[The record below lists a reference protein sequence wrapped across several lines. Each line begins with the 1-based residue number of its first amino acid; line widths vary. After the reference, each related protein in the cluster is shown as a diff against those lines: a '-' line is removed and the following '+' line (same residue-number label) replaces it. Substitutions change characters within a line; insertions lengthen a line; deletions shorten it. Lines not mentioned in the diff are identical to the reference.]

1 MPKIETLYLHYYAL
15 IDIEREATYTST
27 IREEECHGIH
37 TFIDQDELKNEIIKV
52 TIKVL
57 GQEIDITNR
66 LTKEELA
73 LLDKLDYNE
82 TEIDEINENK
92 VF

>member
-1 MPKIETLYLHYYAL
+1 MSNIETIYLNYYTL
-15 IDIEREATYTST
+15 LNVEREVTYCTN

-37 TFIDQDELKNEIIKV
+37 TFFDQEELTNEISKV
-52 TIKVL
+52 VLKVL

-66 LTKEELA
+66 LTKEELG
-73 LLDKLDYNE
+73 LLDKLDFDD
-82 TEIDEINENK
+82 IEINEKK